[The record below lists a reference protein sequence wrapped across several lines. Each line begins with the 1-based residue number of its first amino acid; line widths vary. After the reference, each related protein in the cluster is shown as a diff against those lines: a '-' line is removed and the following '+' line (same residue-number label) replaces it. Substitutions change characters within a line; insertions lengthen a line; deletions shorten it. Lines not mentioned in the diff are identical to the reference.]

1 MLFNRGHE
9 GAACSCTGTQPTLLT
24 ESTSPQAADYD
35 LDGTLDLLVLCNS
48 NAVIL
53 TQTADGSWVHMP
65 GAYGDLNDPGRSK
78 ADDNWLIWCCSNYDA
93 CTAASSI
100 RAFHLEPMCQMVD
113 SAWPVGNRWFGL
125 TSFDIDND
133 GFVDLM
139 PCNTKCRLY
148 RNSGGNGNS
157 YIAFRLVGSASN
169 EYGIGATA
177 LLTWR
182 PEPGAAPKQ
191 QMREVNRAS
200 AGDPRGSA
208 DHRLVFGLGPSGV
221 PLRLEAQQHTT
232 DTDADPVEPRQREAR
247 TVNRC
252 AGHRARWMSST
263 RQRRWPPEQ
272 TQCRTP
278 LFGCRSRRSWVRPRE
293 PAPAQSAEEQ
303 AVSALSGAQ
312 WYCAVRKCEQKEF

>member
-1 MLFNRGHE
+1 
-9 GAACSCTGTQPTLLT
+9 
-24 ESTSPQAADYD
+24 
-35 LDGTLDLLVLCNS
+35 
-48 NAVIL
+48 
-53 TQTADGSWVHMP
+53 MP

-78 ADDNWLIWCCSNYDA
+78 ADDNWLISCCNNYDA

-100 RAFHLEPMCQMVD
+100 KSYHLDVRCRWVEV
-113 SAWPVGNRWFGL
+113 WPEGNRYVGL

-139 PCNTKCRLY
+139 PCNTKCRVY

-191 QMREVNRAS
+191 QMREVNRVS
-200 AGDPRGSA
+200 SGDPRGSA

-221 PLRLEAQQHTT
+221 PLRLEVQQHIT
-232 DTDADPVEPRQREAR
+232 DTDADPMEPR
-247 TVNRC
+247 
-252 AGHRARWMSST
+252 
-263 RQRRWPPEQ
+263 
-272 TQCRTP
+272 
-278 LFGCRSRRSWVRPRE
+278 
-293 PAPAQSAEEQ
+293 
-303 AVSALSGAQ
+303 
-312 WYCAVRKCEQKEF
+312 

>member
-1 MLFNRGHE
+1 M
-9 GAACSCTGTQPTLLT
+9 LT
-24 ESTSPQAADYD
+24 ESTSPQTADYD

-113 SAWPVGNRWFGL
+113 PAWPVGNRWFGL

-191 QMREVNRAS
+191 QMREVNRVS
-200 AGDPRGSA
+200 SGDPRGSA
-208 DHRLVFGLGPSGV
+208 DHRLVFGLGPLGV
-221 PLRLEAQQHTT
+221 PLRLEVQ
-232 DTDADPVEPRQREAR
+232 
-247 TVNRC
+247 
-252 AGHRARWMSST
+252 
-263 RQRRWPPEQ
+263 
-272 TQCRTP
+272 
-278 LFGCRSRRSWVRPRE
+278 
-293 PAPAQSAEEQ
+293 
-303 AVSALSGAQ
+303 
-312 WYCAVRKCEQKEF
+312 